1 MLTTD
6 EFAYFAYGSNMSA
19 RRLVARVPSARVVAS
34 GFVSGCRLAFD
45 KVSMGGS
52 GKCDCENSGVAGDRV
67 YGVIFGVALR
77 DHPVL
82 DRFEG
87 AGAGYESNTVQI
99 ETAAGGLAALT
110 YIATSKRLGLTPYH
124 WYKQHV
130 FIGAR
135 RLAFQPAIFVPSKPS
150 HPLTTPSTRS
160 RAEKEARLRYDRLG
174 KGARPDVVCNWLFL
188 GQLCLR
194 CRQLSL

>member
-87 AGAGYESNTVQI
+87 AGAGYESKTVQI

-135 RLAFQPAIFVPSKPS
+135 EAGLPASYIRAVEAVASVDDPQ
-150 HPLTTPSTRS
+150 HS
-160 RAEKEARLRYDRLG
+160 RAEKEARLYD
-174 KGARPDVVCNWLFL
+174 
-188 GQLCLR
+188 
-194 CRQLSL
+194 